1 MLSDPTT
8 LTLAKLSEL
17 LKKRQISSEDLV
29 NTFLEKIESQNP
41 NINAYITVDKA
52 GAIKAA
58 KDADARLDAKQG
70 EALTG
75 IPIGV
80 KDLFCT
86 KGLLT
91 TCASKIL
98 HNFIP
103 PYESTVTSRLKAAG
117 AVVLGKT
124 NMDEFAMGSSNETSH
139 FGVVKNPWDHSRIP
153 GGSSGGSAA
162 AVSASLC
169 SATIGTDT
177 GGSIRQPAALTG
189 ITGFKPTYGRVS
201 RFGMIAFASS
211 LDQAGPMTKTA
222 QDSALM
228 LQTMAGHDAKDATSI
243 NAPVPDYMASLNDG
257 LKGRKIG
264 IPAEYFASGLSQ
276 DVATV
281 IEEAKKQF
289 TDLGAELVPVSLPTT
304 KHAIPTYYILA
315 PAEASS
321 NLARYDGVRFG
332 YRCEDPQD
340 IKDLYFRTRAEGFGS
355 EVKRRIMLGTY
366 VLSSGYYDAYYLKAQ
381 KVRRLIADD
390 FKAAFAKVDLLL
402 APTTPDTAF
411 KLGAKTDDPVQMYLS
426 DIFTINVNLA
436 GLPAISIPCG
446 FDKTNLPIGLQLIGR
461 PLDESGILSA
471 AHAYQ
476 QATDWHTRSP
486 IL

>member
-1 MLSDPTT
+1 MFSDPTV
-8 LTLAKLSEL
+8 LSISQLAES

-29 NTFLEKIESQNP
+29 NSFLERIERINP
-41 NINAYITVDKA
+41 EVNAYITIDRA

-58 KDADARLDAKQG
+58 QDADNRLDAKQG
-70 EALTG
+70 GPLTG
-75 IPIGV
+75 VPIGV

-86 KGLLT
+86 KEVRT
-91 TCASKIL
+91 TCGSRML

-117 AVVLGKT
+117 AVMLGKT
-124 NMDEFAMGSSNETSH
+124 NMDEFAMGSSNETSF
-139 FGVVKNPWDHSRIP
+139 FGVVKNPWDLTRIP

-162 AVSASLC
+162 AVSAGLGV
-169 SATIGTDT
+169 AAIGTDT

-189 ITGFKPTYGRVS
+189 ITGIKPTYGRVS
-201 RFGMIAFASS
+201 RFGMVAFASS

-222 QDSALM
+222 EDAALL
-228 LQTMAGHDAKDATSI
+228 LQAMAGHDPKDATSI
-243 NAPVPDYMASLNDG
+243 DSPVPDYMASLNDG

-264 IPAEYFASGLSQ
+264 VPEEYFATGLST
-276 DVATV
+276 DVASV

-289 TDLGAELVPVSLPTT
+289 QDLGAELVPVSLPTT
-304 KHAIPTYYILA
+304 KQAIPTYYVLA

-321 NLARYDGVRFG
+321 NLARYDGIRFG
-332 YRCEDPQD
+332 YRCENPQD
-340 IKDLYFRTRAEGFGS
+340 IKDLFTRSRAEGFGS

-381 KVRRLIADD
+381 KVRRMIADD
-390 FKAAFAKVDLLL
+390 FKAAFTKVDLLL
-402 APTTPDTAF
+402 TPTTPDTAF

-446 FDKTNLPIGLQLIGR
+446 FSRDNLPIGLQLIGR

-476 QATDWHTRSP
+476 QATEWHTRKP
-486 IL
+486 VL